1 VGDVITIS
9 SVTLPEGAKPTIDR
23 DFVIANI
30 SAPSSLKSADD
41 ESSEETEDQAEEAAE
56 TTEEEASEE

>member
-1 VGDVITIS
+1 MRAS
-9 SVTLPEGAKPTIDR
+9 SEE
-23 DFVIANI
+23 VIANI

-41 ESSEETEDQAEEAAE
+41 EGSEETEDQAEEAVE